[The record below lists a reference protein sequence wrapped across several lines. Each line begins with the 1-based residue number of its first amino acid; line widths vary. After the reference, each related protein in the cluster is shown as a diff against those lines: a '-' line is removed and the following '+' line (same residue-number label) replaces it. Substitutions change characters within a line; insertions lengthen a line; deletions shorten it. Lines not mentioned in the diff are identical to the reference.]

1 MKLFQGLQ
9 LGKKNVLLI
18 LASYIY
24 MNSFFYLWMLC
35 ATYNTFVIFVN
46 FINSYWDPTCL
57 IVVIF
62 EVQNTT
68 SLTMA
73 KKKLIHD

>member
-1 MKLFQGLQ
+1 MQLFQGLQ
-9 LGKKNVLLI
+9 QGKKFVLLI

-24 MNSFFYLWMLC
+24 LNNFFNLWMSC
-35 ATYNTFVIFVN
+35 ATYNTFVIVVN

-62 EVQNTT
+62 EVQNIT
-68 SLTMA
+68 SANMA
-73 KKKLIHD
+73 KI